1 MHKKNDAVTGGTDHA
16 ALLGPAERANLRER
30 LERERAELERRL
42 TRETVD
48 LTSHLKR
55 VSERAPCAVLSPA
68 AAAEDARQEIRSGR
82 AREASRQLQEIE
94 QGLRRL
100 CEEPHRFGLCARCG
114 QAISAARLDVLPFT
128 TLCVRCA
135 VDDR

>member
-1 MHKKNDAVTGGTDHA
+1 MHNENDAVTEGTDHEV
-16 ALLGPAERANLRER
+16 LLGPAERAHLRER

-48 LTSHLKR
+48 LSSHLER

-68 AAAEDARQEIRSGR
+68 AAAEDARQEVRSEQT
-82 AREASRQLQEIE
+82 REASRQLQEIE

-100 CEEPHRFGLCARCG
+100 REEPDRFGLCAQCG
-114 QAISAARLDVLPFT
+114 QAISPARLDVLPFT

-135 VDDR
+135 VDNG

>member
-1 MHKKNDAVTGGTDHA
+1 MHNKNDVVTEGTDHA
-16 ALLGPAERANLRER
+16 ALLGPSERAHLRER
-30 LERERAELERRL
+30 LEREREELERRL
-42 TRETVD
+42 EREDVD
-48 LTSHLKR
+48 LTSHLER
-55 VSERAPCAVLSPA
+55 VSERGPCAVMSPA
-68 AAAEDARQEIRSGR
+68 AAAEDARQEIRSGQ
-82 AREASRQLQEIE
+82 AREASRHLQEIE

-135 VDDR
+135 VDNR